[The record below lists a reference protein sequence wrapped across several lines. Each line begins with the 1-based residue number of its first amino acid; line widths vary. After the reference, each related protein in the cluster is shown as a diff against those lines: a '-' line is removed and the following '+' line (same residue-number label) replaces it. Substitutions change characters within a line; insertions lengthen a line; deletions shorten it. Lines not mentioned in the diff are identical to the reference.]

1 MTSSDDVV
9 RLIKSNLRNITP
21 YIPIEPTEVLSKKI
35 DVASENIIKL
45 DGNENP
51 YGCSPKVNQA
61 LSNYPYYHIYPDPQ
75 QRELKKAL
83 EKYIGVTANH
93 IVAGS
98 GSDELIELILRL
110 FLEPGD
116 QVINC
121 PPTFG
126 MYIFCT
132 DICGGTIKDIPRRED
147 FSLDVGA
154 IKKAID
160 KTTKVIFI
168 ASPNN
173 PSGNIIPE
181 PEIIEL
187 VNTGIIVVIDEAYAE
202 FSGSTILPLLSIY
215 PNLFLLRTF
224 SKWAGLAGL
233 RVGYGIFPIT
243 IVEHIMKIKQPY
255 NINAAAH
262 VAALASLDDIDYLRS
277 TITAIVNERKRLFE
291 KLSTFDWLKPYAS
304 EANFILCSVLNGK
317 AKEVYRN
324 LQKKGIFIRYF
335 NTPLLKNCIRITVG
349 KPEHTDY
356 LIAALKEIC

>member
-21 YIPIEPTEVLSKKI
+21 YIPIEPTEVLSKQI
-35 DVASENIIKL
+35 DVASEYILKL

-75 QRELKKAL
+75 QRELRKAL
-83 EKYIGVTANH
+83 EKYIGVSANH
-93 IVAGS
+93 LVAGS

-126 MYIFCT
+126 MYTFCT
-132 DICGGTIKDIPRRED
+132 DICGGTIKEIPRRDD
-147 FSLDVGA
+147 FSLDVDA
-154 IKKAID
+154 IKKAIN

-173 PSGNIIPE
+173 PSGNIVPE
-181 PEIIEL
+181 LEIIEL
-187 VNTGIIVVIDEAYAE
+187 VNTGIIMVIDEAYAE
-202 FSGSTILPLLSIY
+202 FSDSTILPLLSTY

-233 RVGYGIFPIT
+233 RIGYGIFPVPV
-243 IVEHIMKIKQPY
+243 VEHIMKIKQPY

-262 VAALASLDDIDYLRS
+262 VAALASLNDIDYLRN
-277 TITAIVNERKRLFE
+277 TIAAIVSERKRLFE
-291 KLSTFDWLKPYAS
+291 NLSTFDWLKPYAS

-317 AKEVYRN
+317 AKEVYLN

>member
-1 MTSSDDVV
+1 MTSLDDVV

-21 YIPIEPTEVLSKKI
+21 YIPIEPTEVLSKQI
-35 DVASENIIKL
+35 DIASENIIKL

-61 LSNYPYYHIYPDPQ
+61 LAGYSFFHIYPDPQ
-75 QRELKKAL
+75 QRELRNAL
-83 EKYIGVTANH
+83 AKYTGMNAGCI
-93 IVAGS
+93 IAGS

-110 FLEPGD
+110 FLDPGD

-126 MYIFCT
+126 MYTFCT
-132 DICGGTIKDIPRRED
+132 DICGGTIKNIHRRND
-147 FSLDVGA
+147 FSLDVDA
-154 IKKAID
+154 IQNAIN

-173 PSGNIIPE
+173 PTGNTVPE
-181 PEIIEL
+181 SEIIEL

-202 FSGSTILPLLSIY
+202 FSGSTIMPMLSTY

-233 RVGYGIFPIT
+233 RVGYGIFPPT
-243 IVEHIMKIKQPY
+243 IVEHIMNIKQPY

-262 VAALASLDDIDYLRS
+262 VAAMASLDDIDYLRG
-277 TITAIVNERKRLFE
+277 TISAIVRERKRLFE
-291 KLSTFDWLKPYAS
+291 KLSTLDWLKPYAS
-304 EANFILCSVLNGK
+304 DANFILCSVLNGK
-317 AKEVYRN
+317 AKEVYLN

-335 NTPLLKNCIRITVG
+335 DTPLLKNCIRITVG

>member
-9 RLIKSNLRNITP
+9 RLIKSNLRNVTP

-61 LSNYPYYHIYPDPQ
+61 LSDYSFFHIYPDPQ
-75 QRELKKAL
+75 QRELRNAL
-83 EKYIGVTANH
+83 EKYIGIPADR

-126 MYIFCT
+126 MYTFCT
-132 DICGGTIKDIPRRED
+132 DTCGGTLKDIPRRDD
-147 FSLDVGA
+147 FSLNIDA
-154 IKKAID
+154 IKKAINN
-160 KTTKVIFI
+160 TTKVIFI

-173 PSGNIIPE
+173 PTGNTVPE
-181 PEIIEL
+181 PDIIEL
-187 VNTGIIVVIDEAYAE
+187 VNTRIVVVIDEAYAE
-202 FSGSTILPLLSIY
+202 FSGSTIIPLLSTY

-233 RVGYGIFPIT
+233 RFGYGIFPPT
-243 IVEHIMKIKQPY
+243 IVDHIMRIKQPY

-262 VAALASLDDIDYLRS
+262 VAALTSLDDIDSLRS

-291 KLSTFDWLKPYAS
+291 KLSTFNWLKPYTS

-317 AKEVYRN
+317 AKEVYLN

-335 NTPLLKNCIRITVG
+335 DTPLLKDCIRITVG

>member
-21 YIPIEPTEVLSKKI
+21 YIPIEPTEVLSKQI
-35 DVASENIIKL
+35 DVASENILKL

-75 QRELKKAL
+75 QRELRKAL

-93 IVAGS
+93 LVAGS

-126 MYIFCT
+126 MYTFCT
-132 DICGGTIKDIPRRED
+132 DICGGTIKEIPRRDD

-154 IKKAID
+154 IKKAIN

-173 PSGNIIPE
+173 PSGNIVPE

-187 VNTGIIVVIDEAYAE
+187 VNIGIIVVIDEAYAE
-202 FSGSTILPLLSIY
+202 FSDSTILPLSSTY

-233 RVGYGIFPIT
+233 RIGYGIFPLPV
-243 IVEHIMKIKQPY
+243 VEHIMKIKQPY

-262 VAALASLDDIDYLRS
+262 VAALASLNDIDYLRN
-277 TITAIVNERKRLFE
+277 TIAAIVSERKRLFE
-291 KLSTFDWLKPYAS
+291 NLSTFDWLKPYTS
-304 EANFILCSVLNGK
+304 EANFILCSVLNEK
-317 AKEVYRN
+317 AKEVYLN

>member
-1 MTSSDDVV
+1 MTSDDVIK
-9 RLIKSNLRNITP
+9 LIKSNLRNIVP
-21 YIPIEPTEVLSKKI
+21 YIPIEPTEVLSKQMDI
-35 DVASENIIKL
+35 ASENIIKL

-51 YGCSPKVNQA
+51 YGCSPKVNKA
-61 LSNYPYYHIYPDPQ
+61 LSSYSFFHIYPDPQ
-75 QRELKKAL
+75 QRELRNAL
-83 EKYIGVTANH
+83 ERYTGINAGQ

-126 MYIFCT
+126 MYTFCT
-132 DICGGTIKDIPRRED
+132 DMCGGIKKEIPRQND
-147 FSLDVGA
+147 FSLDIKA
-154 IKKAID
+154 IKKAIN

-173 PSGNIIPE
+173 PTGNTVPE
-181 PEIIEL
+181 AEIIEL

-202 FSGSTILPLLSIY
+202 FSGSTIMPLLSTY

-233 RVGYGIFPIT
+233 RVGYGIFPPI
-243 IVEHIMKIKQPY
+243 IVEHIMNIKQPY

-262 VAALASLDDIDYLRS
+262 VAALTSLDDINYLRS
-277 TITAIVNERKRLFE
+277 TITAIINERKRLFE
-291 KLSTFDWLKPYAS
+291 KLSTFDWLKPYPS
-304 EANFILCSVLNGK
+304 DANFILCSVLNGK

-335 NTPLLKNCIRITVG
+335 DTPLLKNSIRITVG
-349 KPEHTDY
+349 KPEHTDL